1 MKYCIMKEEVYHIPV
16 LLEQS
21 IEGLDI
27 RPDGVYADL
36 TFGGGGHSR
45 AILERLGPK
54 GRLIVFDQDEDAW
67 NNRIDDERVE
77 FVRHNFRFL
86 YYFTKYLKA
95 LPLDGILADLG
106 VSSHHFDEAER
117 GFSFRFDG
125 ELDMRMNR
133 NSGRTAA
140 DLVNTS
146 RPEELMRIFRM
157 YGELNNA
164 QRLVQEL
171 VKEREVEPVSTTT
184 RLREIA
190 SKFAPRKDAARYM
203 GQVFQALR
211 IEVNG
216 EMNALREMLGAC
228 ETVLRPGGRLV
239 VISYHSL
246 EDRMVK
252 NFLKTGDVD
261 SSEAETD
268 VYGRSNV
275 PFRAVNRKVIV
286 PDDEELSRNPRARS
300 AKLRIGERNG
310 AV

>member
-1 MKYCIMKEEVYHIPV
+1 MKEEVYHIPV

-36 TFGGGGHSR
+36 TLGGGGHSR

>member
-1 MKYCIMKEEVYHIPV
+1 
-16 LLEQS
+16 
-21 IEGLDI
+21 
-27 RPDGVYADL
+27 
-36 TFGGGGHSR
+36 
-45 AILERLGPK
+45 
-54 GRLIVFDQDEDAW
+54 
-67 NNRIDDERVE
+67 
-77 FVRHNFRFL
+77 
-86 YYFTKYLKA
+86 
-95 LPLDGILADLG
+95 
-106 VSSHHFDEAER
+106 
-117 GFSFRFDG
+117 
-125 ELDMRMNR
+125 
-133 NSGRTAA
+133 
-140 DLVNTS
+140 
-146 RPEELMRIFRM
+146 M

-164 QRLVQEL
+164 LRLVQEL

-203 GQVFQALR
+203 GQVLQALR

-246 EDRMVK
+246 EDRMGK

>member
-1 MKYCIMKEEVYHIPV
+1 MKEEVYHIPV

-125 ELDMRMNR
+125 GLDMRMNR

>member
-1 MKYCIMKEEVYHIPV
+1 MKEEVYHIPV

-67 NNRIDDERVE
+67 NNGIDDERVE

>member
-1 MKYCIMKEEVYHIPV
+1 MKEEVYHIPV

-54 GRLIVFDQDEDAW
+54 SRLIVFDQDEDAW

-171 VKEREVEPVSTTT
+171 VKERGGEPDYHPFERDSFEVCTTQ
-184 RLREIA
+184 
-190 SKFAPRKDAARYM
+190 
-203 GQVFQALR
+203 G
-211 IEVNG
+211 
-216 EMNALREMLGAC
+216 C
-228 ETVLRPGGRLV
+228 RPLHGSG
-239 VISYHSL
+239 IP
-246 EDRMVK
+246 
-252 NFLKTGDVD
+252 G
-261 SSEAETD
+261 
-268 VYGRSNV
+268 
-275 PFRAVNRKVIV
+275 
-286 PDDEELSRNPRARS
+286 S
-300 AKLRIGERNG
+300 AY
-310 AV
+310 

>member
-1 MKYCIMKEEVYHIPV
+1 MKEEVYHIPV

-67 NNRIDDERVE
+67 NIRIDDERVE

>member
-1 MKYCIMKEEVYHIPV
+1 MKEEVYHIPV

-216 EMNALREMLGAC
+216 EMNALREMLGAS

>member
-1 MKYCIMKEEVYHIPV
+1 MKEEVYHIPV

-261 SSEAETD
+261 CSEAETD

>member
-1 MKYCIMKEEVYHIPV
+1 MKEEVYHIPV

-54 GRLIVFDQDEDAW
+54 SRLIVFDQDEDAW

>member
-1 MKYCIMKEEVYHIPV
+1 MNEEVYHIPV

-21 IEGLDI
+21 IEGLNI

-45 AILERLGPK
+45 AILERFGPK

-67 NNRIDDERVE
+67 HNRIDDKRVE

-86 YYFTKYLKA
+86 YYFAKYLKA

-125 ELDMRMNR
+125 DLDMRMNR
-133 NSGRTAA
+133 NSGKTAA
-140 DLVNTS
+140 ELVNTA
-146 RPEELMRIFRM
+146 RPDELMRVFRM

-171 VKEREVEPVSTTT
+171 VSERNTEAILTTT

-190 SKFAPRKDAARYM
+190 SRFAPRKDAARYL

-216 EMNALREMLGAC
+216 EMNALREVIGAC

-268 VYGRSNV
+268 VFGRSNV
-275 PFRAVNRKVIV
+275 PFRAVTRKVIV
-286 PDDEELSRNPRARS
+286 PGDEELSRNPRARS
-300 AKLRIGERNG
+300 AKLRIGERNE

>member
-1 MKYCIMKEEVYHIPV
+1 MKEEVYHIPV